1 MIVAKQ
7 KFFDSIATNWH
18 DRNCFDETDRQKL
31 QRMLSAVEFSAE
43 DYILDLG
50 GGTGRLSEFLARAYK
65 LPLNFFITD
74 ISGKMLKEGWKRF
87 GSLKFSW
94 IQADSIYLP
103 FKKESFE
110 HIFCFSAFPH
120 FEDKEKVLK
129 EAYRLLKNG
138 GNFLIF
144 HLRSRQDINQF
155 HSQKCF
161 PISKDFL
168 PEEKRFRN
176 WAEKIRFS
184 IKAIEDSKEHFVVH
198 FVKC

>member
-7 KFFDSIATNWH
+7 KFFDSIAADWH
-18 DRNCFDETDRQKL
+18 ENHRFNLGDEDRIKRI
-31 QRMLSAVEFSAE
+31 FSGVKFSE
-43 DYILDLG
+43 QDSILDLG

-74 ISGKMLKEGWKRF
+74 ISKEMLKEGKRCLN
-87 GSLKFSW
+87 SLKFSW
-94 IQADSIYLP
+94 IQTDSIYLP

-120 FEDKEKVLK
+120 FEDKEKVIE
-129 EAYRLLKNG
+129 EAYRLLKKD

-155 HSQKCF
+155 HSQKYF

-168 PEEKRFRN
+168 PPKEEFQS
-176 WAEKIRFS
+176 WAKKIKFPT
-184 IKAIEDSKEHFVVH
+184 KTIEDGKEHFVVH
-198 FVKC
+198 FVKR